1 MTATTDRGTQARPA
15 SKRDQKTRERNLTR
29 VEARAAS
36 VQARAEFAA
45 TLDALEDKL
54 NVPKQLGIRVDRLKV
69 RAKAFYAEQPA
80 AAVAV
85 AAGIAAAVGGLVW
98 LVVRSK
104 LGD

>member
-1 MTATTDRGTQARPA
+1 MTAATDGAAGARPA

-36 VQARAEFAA
+36 EKARAEFAA

-54 NVPKQLGIRVDRLKV
+54 NVPKQVGIRVDRLKV
-69 RAKAFYAEQPA
+69 KAKAFYDEQPV
-80 AAVAV
+80 AAVAA

-98 LVVRSK
+98 LIVRSK